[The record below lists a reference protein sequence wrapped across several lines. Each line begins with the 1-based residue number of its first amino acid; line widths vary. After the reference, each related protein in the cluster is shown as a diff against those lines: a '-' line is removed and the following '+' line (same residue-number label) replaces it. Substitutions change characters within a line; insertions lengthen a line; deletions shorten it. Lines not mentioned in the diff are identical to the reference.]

1 MRRFIATIAA
11 ALAVSLM
18 VAGSVSADP
27 VAGPEAFEFSATCT
41 GIGSVILT
49 NAGPAFGS
57 LHVVGTNA
65 IVLVPFQDD
74 VGGIITSPALLTK
87 ALAAGT
93 TCTFTGAGFPGQIE
107 PFDPFTL
114 PVVIVNG

>member
-1 MRRFIATIAA
+1 MRRLIATIVAA
-11 ALAVSLM
+11 GAVSLM
-18 VAGSVSADP
+18 VASGVSADP
-27 VAGPEAFEFSATCT
+27 VAGPTAFEFSATCS

-49 NAGPAFGS
+49 NAGPAFGA

-65 IVLVPFQDD
+65 IVLVPEA
-74 VGGIITSPALLTK
+74 IITSPGLLTR

-93 TCTFTGAGFPGQIE
+93 TCMFTGGGPPGNIE
-107 PFDPFTL
+107 PFDPITL

>member
-11 ALAVSLM
+11 AGAASLM
-18 VAGSVSADP
+18 LASGVSADP
-27 VAGPEAFEFSATCT
+27 VAGPTAFEFSATCS
-41 GIGSVILT
+41 GMGSVILT
-49 NAGPAFGS
+49 NAGPAFGA

-65 IVLVPFQDD
+65 IVLVPVQDG
-74 VGGIITSPALLTK
+74 VGGIITSPGLLTQ

-93 TCTFTGAGFPGQIE
+93 TCTFTGGGPPGNIE
-107 PFDPFTL
+107 PFDPITL

>member
-11 ALAVSLM
+11 AGAASLL
-18 VAGSVSADP
+18 VAGGVSADP
-27 VAGPEAFEFSATCT
+27 VAPPNAFEFSATCS

-49 NAGPAFGS
+49 NTAPAFGA

-65 IVLVPFQDD
+65 IVLVP
-74 VGGIITSPALLTK
+74 VAIITSPGLLK
-87 ALAAGT
+87 QALAAGT
-93 TCTFTGAGFPGQIE
+93 SCTFTGGGPPDHIE
-107 PFDPFTL
+107 PFDPFTE

>member
-1 MRRFIATIAA
+1 
-11 ALAVSLM
+11 M
-18 VAGSVSADP
+18 VAGGVSADP
-27 VAGPEAFEFSATCT
+27 VVGPKVFQFSATCS

-49 NAGPAFGS
+49 NTAPAFGA

-65 IVLVPFQDD
+65 IVLVPEA
-74 VGGIITSPALLTK
+74 IIISPGLLTQ

-93 TCTFTGAGFPGQIE
+93 TCTFTGGGPPGNIE
-107 PFDPFTL
+107 PFDPITL

>member
-11 ALAVSLM
+11 AGAVSLM
-18 VAGSVSADP
+18 VASGVSADP
-27 VAGPEAFEFSATCT
+27 VVGPQVFEFSATCS

-49 NAGPAFGS
+49 NTAPAFGA
-57 LHVVGTNA
+57 LLVVGTNT
-65 IVLVPFQDD
+65 IVLAPLAV
-74 VGGIITSPALLTK
+74 IASPGLYQQ

-93 TCTFTGAGFPGQIE
+93 TCTLTGGGPPGNIQ
-107 PFDPFTL
+107 PFDPFTI

>member
-1 MRRFIATIAA
+1 
-11 ALAVSLM
+11 M

-27 VAGPEAFEFSATCT
+27 VAPPNAFEFSATCT

-49 NAGPAFGS
+49 NTAPAFGA
-57 LHVVGTNA
+57 LEVVGTNA
-65 IVLVPFQDD
+65 IVLVPFQDG
-74 VGGIITSPALLTK
+74 VGGIITSPGLLER

-93 TCTFTGAGFPGQIE
+93 TCTFTGGGPPGHIE
-107 PFDPFTL
+107 PFDPLTL

>member
-1 MRRFIATIAA
+1 MRRFFAA
-11 ALAVSLM
+11 IVAAGAVSLT
-18 VAGSVSADP
+18 VASGVSADP
-27 VAGPEAFEFSATCT
+27 LGPTAFEFSATCS

-49 NAGPAFGS
+49 NTAPAFGA

-65 IVLVPFQDD
+65 IVLVPA
-74 VGGIITSPALLTK
+74 IITSPGLLQQ

-93 TCTFTGAGFPGQIE
+93 TCTFTGGGPPGHVE
-107 PFDPFTL
+107 PFDPITL

>member
-11 ALAVSLM
+11 VGATSLM
-18 VAGSVSADP
+18 VVGGVSADP
-27 VAGPEAFEFSATCT
+27 VVGPQAFEFSATCT

-65 IVLVPFQDD
+65 IVLVPFQDG
-74 VGGIITSPALLTK
+74 VGGIITSPALLAQ

-93 TCTFTGAGFPGQIE
+93 SCTFTGAGPPGNIE

-114 PVVIVNG
+114 PAVIVNG

>member
-1 MRRFIATIAA
+1 MRRFVATFAA
-11 ALAVSLM
+11 AGAVSLM
-18 VAGSVSADP
+18 LASGVSADP
-27 VAGPEAFEFSATCT
+27 VAGPNVFQFSATCS

-49 NAGPAFGS
+49 NTAPAFGA

-65 IVLVPFQDD
+65 IVLVPE
-74 VGGIITSPALLTK
+74 GIIPSPGLLQR

-93 TCTFTGAGFPGQIE
+93 TCTFTGGGPPGHIE
-107 PFDPFTL
+107 PFDPITF